1 MDVFEYL
8 VKRVNDCNF
17 HRQPSL
23 ALLFSKPEEKAPV
36 LCNHSEF
43 NIEKFTALF
52 FRTLSSYTDLE
63 YSDPKQ

>member
-1 MDVFEYL
+1 MFECL
-8 VKRVNDCNF
+8 VKMINDYNF

-23 ALLFSKPEEKAPV
+23 ALLFSMSEEKAPV